1 MLPRRR
7 ASIHVAAA
15 KHRGSRLSVAVLYSG
30 RFYGELTLPAWSTD
44 HLENLIV
51 PNQATVFVVADP
63 VNICDTSSTVHHAI
77 RNSSWETASLALLH
91 AAKSVFG
98 GWPHLFAKVVPSVNH
113 GHSDISTKL
122 AKVYR
127 QLKRGCACA
136 RDWCMPREADAHS
149 LPVVVPNPSPA
160 RLFAGPGAARR
171 RGGPQRLSGG
181 NTLCRATAR
190 PPCTTGRSSST

>member
-1 MLPRRR
+1 MAGIYLWAGQGE
-7 ASIHVAAA
+7 ASKWAKLLIHVAAPPR
-15 KHRGSRLSVAVLYSG
+15 KHTMQQRPRHRGSRLSVAVLYSG

-63 VNICDTSSTVHHAI
+63 VNICDTSSTVQHAI

-122 AKVYR
+122 AKVHR
-127 QLKRGCACA
+127 QLRRGCACA
-136 RDWCMPREADAHS
+136 RDWCLPREAW
-149 LPVVVPNPSPA
+149 PTPT
-160 RLFAGPGAARR
+160 ARR
-171 RGGPQRLSGG
+171 
-181 NTLCRATAR
+181 
-190 PPCTTGRSSST
+190 